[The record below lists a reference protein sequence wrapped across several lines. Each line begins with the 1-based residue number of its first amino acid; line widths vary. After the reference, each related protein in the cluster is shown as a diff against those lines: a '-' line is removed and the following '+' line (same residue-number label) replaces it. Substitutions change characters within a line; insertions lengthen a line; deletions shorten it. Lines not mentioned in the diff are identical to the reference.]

1 MHALL
6 FSIERFR
13 RDRRGNVAVIFAIAL
28 LPVLSA
34 IGCATDYSLAARMKA
49 KMQSAA
55 DAAAVA
61 SISENSTGY
70 LAATKM
76 TSDGAVTV
84 AQTDASNIFNGN
96 VTGASSAYANL
107 NVTPAVT
114 KTGSTLTS
122 NVQFSADV
130 PTVFMQVAGFPK
142 LTISGSSIASAS
154 LPLYLDFY
162 LTLDVSGS
170 MGLPSTTAEATRLQ
184 AISPDNW
191 VQYRTGCT
199 LACHFA
205 PQKSAC
211 VDPPVTPPAA
221 PAANPSSTS
230 SSYTQQ
236 YNTNNYCMGYVYSR
250 LSQTALS
257 KLINDTPTQ
266 VIPGQTIPKQVPG
279 LPVAMLSGLNTA
291 LDGSPNSLITGN
303 TASLPYSLGAATSCP
318 TDGTDACIQLRLDA
332 VGYAVNQLF
341 QTANADE
348 KITGQFRIGL
358 YPFIQSL
365 YSTYFP
371 LTSSINGSPTN
382 SSTINYAAANL
393 AQLLDTNMNS
403 NLGSGGT
410 HIDTALTSM
419 NTLITS
425 VGDGSAFNKTVP
437 YVFLVTDGAQDPQ
450 IKGVPNGNW
459 SGSNH
464 ATTLDNQGTTSPIPS
479 CAALK
484 NRGIIVSVLYIPY
497 QKITPVNSSFAGDED
512 DYANNNIPY
521 IPASLQSCASPGFFY
536 TASTPGDITT
546 ALNNMFNHAL
556 ITAHITN

>member
-6 FSIERFR
+6 YLIESFR
-13 RDRRGNVAVIFAIAL
+13 RDRRGNIAVIFAIVL
-28 LPVLSA
+28 LPTLSA

-61 SISENSTGY
+61 SISQNSTGY
-70 LAATKM
+70 LAATQM
-76 TSDGAVTV
+76 TSNGSVSV
-84 AQTDASNIFNGN
+84 AQTDATNIFNGN
-96 VTGASSAYANL
+96 LTGSGYTNL
-107 NVTPAVT
+107 NVTSTVT

-142 LTISGSSIASAS
+142 LTISGNSTASAS

-162 LTLDVSGS
+162 LMLDVSES
-170 MGLPSTTAEATRLQ
+170 MGLPSTDAEQTRLA
-184 AISPDNW
+184 AINPDMFS
-191 VQYRTGCT
+191 QYPSGCT
-199 LACHFA
+199 LACHFTVA
-205 PQKSAC
+205 NSCGNSSQKY
-211 VDPPVTPPAA
+211 P
-221 PAANPSSTS
+221 
-230 SSYTQQ
+230 
-236 YNTNNYCMGYVYSR
+236 TNNECLGYWISR
-250 LSQTALS
+250 VSPTAYASLVSQAS
-257 KLINDTPTQ
+257 TPS
-266 VIPGQTIPKQVPG
+266 VPKQKPG
-279 LPVAMLSGLNTA
+279 LPNSMLSGL
-291 LDGSPNSLITGN
+291 PNSLISGDPS
-303 TASLPYSLGAATSCP
+303 SLSAVSSCP
-318 TDGTDACIQLRLDA
+318 TDGTANCIQLRADA

-341 QTANADE
+341 ITANADE
-348 KITGQFRIGL
+348 KITNQFRIGL
-358 YPFIQSL
+358 YPFVEDL
-365 YSTYFP
+365 LVYFP

-393 AQLLDTNMNS
+393 ASLLDTNNNTS
-403 NLGSGGT
+403 VGSGNTTLGSGGT
-410 HIDTALTSM
+410 HIDTALKTM
-419 NTLITS
+419 NTTIVS
-425 VGDGSAFNKTVP
+425 VGNGSTSTNTLP

-450 IKGVPNGNW
+450 TKGVPNGNW

-464 ATTLDNQGTTSPIPS
+464 ATTIDNQGTTSPIPS

-497 QKITPVNSSFAGDED
+497 EPIQNPNSSFANDED
-512 DYANNNIPY
+512 DYANSNIQY